1 MENLQTLFLPKKRLR
16 QRPVAAIPI
25 KIQQHFVPV
34 ILHSP
39 LKALSLTLH
48 LLTIKFIYPLHLL
61 SPAGFI
67 QDNDRGDD
75 HSDPE
80 NLNPGDDLAKHKVA

>member
-1 MENLQTLFLPKKRLR
+1 M
-16 QRPVAAIPI
+16 PV
-25 KIQQHFVPV
+25 FNNW
-34 ILHSP
+34 
-39 LKALSLTLH
+39 LH
-48 LLTIKFIYPLHLL
+48 LLGR
-61 SPAGFI
+61 AGFI